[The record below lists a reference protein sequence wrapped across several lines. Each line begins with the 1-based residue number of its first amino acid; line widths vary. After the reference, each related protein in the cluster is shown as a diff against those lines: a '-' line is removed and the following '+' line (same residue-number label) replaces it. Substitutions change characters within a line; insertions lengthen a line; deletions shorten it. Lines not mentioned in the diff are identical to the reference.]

1 MNKAQLAQAIAEKVG
16 LTKKDGEAV
25 VAAFTELVTTT
36 ISGGGEGNIAG
47 EHAKNNKRVR
57 GILIES
63 GITPE
68 NLPPEEDIKRL
79 GRRVK
84 KDEPLRAR
92 TEIWAG

>member
-1 MNKAQLAQAIAEKVG
+1 MRNI
-16 LTKKDGEAV
+16 TGER
-25 VAAFTELVTTT
+25 
-36 ISGGGEGNIAG
+36 
-47 EHAKNNKRVR
+47 AKNINRVR

-84 KDEPLRAR
+84 KDENRMANTSKHKTGLK
-92 TEIWAG
+92 